1 MPPFVAKENFVT
13 TLWTELGS
21 RPPVVFFGCGGLP
34 IGLASSLSSG
44 FEGGLGTDYS
54 CREPREPGA

>member
-21 RPPVVFFGCGGLP
+21 RPVVFFGCGGLP

-44 FEGGLGTDYS
+44 LEGGLGTDYS
-54 CREPREPGA
+54 